1 MLEQYGYT
9 IDTPVEELSDEA
21 LDAVFNGTPELLRI
35 PAARMG
41 RSDDYYADFG
51 GVVKYIRQMADAE
64 MTAASQRWAEQ
75 FNTTACCP
83 ECKGARLNREA
94 LSYKLAI
101 RTSLNSLR
109 WMWPN

>member
-75 FNTTACCP
+75 FNTTACVPNAKGRVSTERPCP
-83 ECKGARLNREA
+83 IN
-94 LSYKLAI
+94 LAI
-101 RTSLNSLR
+101 RTLPNWPR